1 MRLCIRTFDSQICQK
16 ASKVTVKG
24 VEDKM
29 FNDYASK
36 EDLVAMAAELECSQR
51 SREEKMGVFIEN
63 MNQFQKDVQEKLRIV
78 CD

>member
-1 MRLCIRTFDSQICQK
+1 
-16 ASKVTVKG
+16 
-24 VEDKM
+24 M